1 MTKRNLKKYLIPKW
15 KKCQRSNNLTFCLL
29 VFFFALNVSAQKLV
43 KVTGIKGISYIS
55 GDVSPNQAKF
65 LALNDAKINALKAA
79 GIGENIKSYQLLFSS
94 QEKNEYSQFF
104 SSDIQSEIQGAVA
117 SYDIT
122 NQVTVKKSEIE
133 LYIEITIDASVIKY
147 ETKPDNTF
155 DAYIEGLKA
164 VYNNHDKLT
173 FTVKTTQACYLTI
186 FNINDVDATLMY
198 PNSYEKQNSI
208 KAVEVYK
215 FPLGGVDYELET
227 SLKDK
232 ESNRLIFVFTK
243 TAVPFIKMDKD
254 QVTTNDNIFNW
265 IYSIMPDQRK
275 VEYRSLIIQK

>member
-1 MTKRNLKKYLIPKW
+1 MKRYLIPKW
-15 KKCQRSNNLTFCLL
+15 KKCQRSNNLSFCFL
-29 VFFFALNVSAQKLV
+29 VFFFALNVSAQKLI
-43 KVTGIKGISYIS
+43 KVIGIKGISYIS

-104 SSDIQSEIQGAVA
+104 SSDIQSEIQGAVT

-122 NQVTVKKSEIE
+122 NQATVKKNEIE
-133 LYIEITIDASVIKY
+133 MYIEITIDASVIKY

-173 FTVKTTQACYLTI
+173 FTVKTTQPCYLTI

-215 FPLGGVDYELET
+215 FPLGQVDYELET

-243 TAVPFIKMDKD
+243 TAIPFIKMDKD

-275 VEYRSLIIQK
+275 VEYRSLVIQK

>member
-1 MTKRNLKKYLIPKW
+1 MYLIPKW
-15 KKCQRSNNLTFCLL
+15 IKCQKSNNLSLYFL
-29 VFFFALNVSAQKLV
+29 VFFFALNMSAQKLV

-55 GDVSPNQAKF
+55 GDVSPNQAKS

-79 GIGENIKSYQLLFSS
+79 GIGENIKSYELLFSS

-104 SSDIQSEIQGAVA
+104 SSDIQSEIQGAVT
-117 SYDIT
+117 SYDII
-122 NQVTVKKSEIE
+122 NQATIKKNEIE
-133 LYIEITIDASVIKY
+133 LYIEITINASVIKY

-155 DAYIEGLKA
+155 DAYIEGLKG
-164 VYNNHDKLT
+164 VYNNHDKLV
-173 FTVKTTQACYLTI
+173 FTVKTTQPCYLTI

-198 PNSYEKQNSI
+198 PNSYEKQNPF
-208 KAVEVYK
+208 KAIEVYK
-215 FPLGGVDYELET
+215 FPIGQVDYELET
-227 SLKDK
+227 SLNDT

-254 QVTTNDNIFNW
+254 QLTTNDAIFNW

>member
-1 MTKRNLKKYLIPKW
+1 MTKRNLKTYLIQKW
-15 KKCQRSNNLTFCLL
+15 KKCQRSNYLSLYSL
-29 VFFFALNVSAQKLV
+29 VFFFSLNVSAQKQV

-79 GIGENIKSYQLLFSS
+79 GVGENIKSYQLLFSS

-117 SYDIT
+117 SYNIT
-122 NQVTVKKSEIE
+122 NQATVKKSEVE

-147 ETKPDNTF
+147 ETTPDNTF

-173 FTVKTTQACYLTI
+173 FTVKTTQASYLTI

-208 KAVEVYK
+208 EAIEVYK
-215 FPLGGVDYELET
+215 FPLGQVDYELET

-243 TAVPFIKMDKD
+243 TAVPFIKMDKY